1 MGGGTHTYHNVGVEV
16 RGYPGGVSSLLPT
29 CGSQMVRFGSK
40 HLCPLGH
47 LKQASG
53 FGFFFFFIPGPQIV
67 INNTFASS
75 AAFLHS

>member
-1 MGGGTHTYHNVGVEV
+1 MGGTHTYHNVGVEV
-16 RGYPGGVSSLLPT
+16 RGYPGGVSSLLPE
-29 CGSQMVRFGSK
+29 CGSQIVRFGSK

-53 FGFFFFFIPGPQIV
+53 FVFVFFFFIPGPQIV